1 MKNVFLKWI
10 NLILLEITLIF
21 NKRKRTNDNVIRL
34 IINRELCKYGVDY
47 DYVKRNRIIDGLSWY
62 EYYKFKNPKEYI
74 SWEKYSIRI
83 ITTYYGVTRE
93 KAKREFS
100 FISLNYSLFFDF
112 DYKLLDNI
120 ITKNDKQ

>member
-21 NKRKRTNDNVIRL
+21 NKRKRTNDNIIRL

-47 DYVKRNRIIDGLSWY
+47 DYVKRNHIIDDLTWY

-83 ITTYYGVTRE
+83 ISTYYGVTRE
-93 KAKREFS
+93 KAK
-100 FISLNYSLFFDF
+100 
-112 DYKLLDNI
+112 
-120 ITKNDKQ
+120 

>member
-47 DYVKRNRIIDGLSWY
+47 DYVKRNRIIDGLSW
-62 EYYKFKNPKEYI
+62 
-74 SWEKYSIRI
+74 
-83 ITTYYGVTRE
+83 
-93 KAKREFS
+93 
-100 FISLNYSLFFDF
+100 
-112 DYKLLDNI
+112 
-120 ITKNDKQ
+120 